1 MRGAACGLHVDSPGP
16 LDTAAAMSLLTGFR
30 VLDIGRFIAGPYCA
44 ALLGDLGADVIRI
57 ERVEGGEDRR
67 LPPVADT
74 GDGGVYLQMNR
85 NKRGLTL
92 DLAHPEGRAI
102 MRRLL
107 AGADV
112 LVANLPPATLRQ
124 LGLDWDT
131 VAALNPRLVMAAVS
145 AYGAGGPLSEQAGF
159 EQRADRRTVRR
170 LRW

>member
-1 MRGAACGLHVDSPGP
+1 MRGAACGLHVDSAGP

-112 LVANLPPATLRQ
+112 LVRDVRQVTGTSCQMRGDEAVDAGDLRLIAGGEQ
-124 LGLDWDT
+124 AEAGE
-131 VAALNPRLVMAAVS
+131 AALEGEPGISPEGVLFS
-145 AYGAGGPLSEQAGF
+145 
-159 EQRADRRTVRR
+159 
-170 LRW
+170 